1 MNFHGVV
8 FNVADL
14 DRSIDFYRD
23 VFAFTLL
30 SRSGQIAAISAPE
43 SEHPQI
49 IVLRALGTDRVAGA
63 RHVGIRALIL
73 EVGSLDELERIS
85 HRLESRNSFVGRR
98 AGATWTAVI
107 GTDPDRIAV
116 VTASGSGVGPIT
128 HEDWRALDDFVYGL
142 GE

>member
-1 MNFHGVV
+1 MNFHSVV
-8 FNVADL
+8 INVADL
-14 DRSIDFYRD
+14 DRSIDFYRE

-30 SRSGQIAAISAPE
+30 SKTGQIAAISAPD
-43 SEHPQI
+43 SERPQI

-73 EVGSLDELERIS
+73 EVGSVDELEQIS
-85 HRLESRNSFVGRR
+85 HRLESRSSFVGRR
-98 AGATWTAVI
+98 AGPTWTAVV

-116 VTASGSGVGPIT
+116 VTASRSGVEPIT
-128 HEDWRALDDFVYGL
+128 DEDWRALDDYVYGI